1 MASVLD
7 SLTKGPDADPEGFA
21 RELGAKL
28 ASRSRHVNALLG
40 AGASRAAGVP
50 DLSELGEAVKA
61 TLTLEGAAETAELF
75 EGRNLEGALTRLR
88 RLIAVLNPD
97 EKLGLFDATTS
108 RRFESLTTRSIIE
121 TIVAA
126 KVEPSVYA
134 GFASWAAR
142 QDRTTPVE
150 VFTLNYDL
158 LLEQSLDSI
167 GATYFDGFAGS
178 LDGLFRADLVEGTA
192 ASDAVP
198 PWFLR
203 VWKLH
208 GSIHWD
214 VREDTTGS
222 REIHR
227 LGGPAPKD
235 AVAAIYPSEE
245 KYLDSRK
252 LPFLALHDRLRR
264 ALQVPETVTLVA
276 GYSFGDDH
284 VNEVMFETAKRRPR
298 SELVVFSYDA
308 PSEETVHQATLAPN
322 ITVTTPLG
330 LVRGGQYHAW
340 TSETGVPGVFEDGRL
355 LLGDFRHLSS
365 FLARSEAGPLPND

>member
-7 SLTKGPDADPEGFA
+7 SLTKGPDTDPEGFA
-21 RELGAKL
+21 RELGSKL
-28 ASRSRHVNALLG
+28 ASRSRHVNVLLG

-50 DLSELGEAVKA
+50 DLNELGEAVKA
-61 TLTLEGAAETAELF
+61 TLTLEGAAEAAELF
-75 EGRNLEGALTRLR
+75 EGRNLEEALTRLR
-88 RLIAVLNPD
+88 RLLAILKPD
-97 EKLGLFDATTS
+97 EKLGLFDASTS
-108 RRFESLTTRSIIE
+108 RRFESMTTRSIIE
-121 TIVAA
+121 TIVGA
-126 KVEPSVYA
+126 KADPSVYV

-142 QDRTTPVE
+142 QDRNTPVE

-178 LDGLFRADLVEGTA
+178 LDGLFRADLVEGMA
-192 ASDAVP
+192 GSEAVP

-208 GSIHWD
+208 GSIHWAI
-214 VREDTTGS
+214 REDSAGL

-245 KYLDSRK
+245 KYLDSRR

-284 VNEVMFETAKRRPR
+284 VNEVIYETAKRRPR

-308 PSEETVHQATLAPN
+308 PGEETVRQAKLAPN
-322 ITVTTPLG
+322 ISVTTPVG
-330 LVRGGQYHAW
+330 IVRGGQYHAW
-340 TSETGVPGVFEDGRL
+340 TSDSDIPGVFESGRF
-355 LLGDFRHLSS
+355 LLGDFRQLSS
-365 FLARSEAGPLPND
+365 FLARSEAGPLPNE